1 MTDTIAEAREELRH
15 IEGHAGSFGMLS
27 LKCLRALI
35 ALAERGPVMPEEPD
49 SATLHAMTMVV
60 PTWDDATSLRKYR
73 ALRAHLLAPQGEKAE
88 CASPQVETS
97 DEQSSLA
104 WLDKRIE
111 RGEVFE
117 NIHLPYAVAKCL
129 RAIITRGETNPAQQ
143 GKEEQP
149 MRNDD
154 LRQAIAAIKQDGN
167 YSRWAYRIV
176 CDVAESTLAKPA
188 PKGWRISWNDPCH
201 RNMAMQLNIFDEK
214 TYDKKRQEL
223 EHERVAFKVEP
234 L

>member
-35 ALAERGPVMPEEPD
+35 ALAERGPMMPEEPD

-73 ALRAHLLAPQGEKAE
+73 ALRAHLLA
-88 CASPQVETS
+88 PQVETS

-188 PKGWRISWNDPCH
+188 PKGWRIDYAN
-201 RNMAMQLNIFDEK
+201 
-214 TYDKKRQEL
+214 TYEYCPTVNSLRL
-223 EHERVAFKVEP
+223 LIEHCNEQRVAFKVEP